1 LELLH
6 HQQVILGGFGAG
18 RIRDTDLEME
28 LAVGD
33 SDICRFYLRAD
44 KTRLN
49 RILLLV
55 FICDAPITV
64 PILID

>member
-1 LELLH
+1 MH

-28 LAVGD
+28 LAMGD

-44 KTRLN
+44 NIRLN
-49 RILLLV
+49 RILLLD
-55 FICDAPITV
+55 FICDP
-64 PILID
+64 PLQFPY